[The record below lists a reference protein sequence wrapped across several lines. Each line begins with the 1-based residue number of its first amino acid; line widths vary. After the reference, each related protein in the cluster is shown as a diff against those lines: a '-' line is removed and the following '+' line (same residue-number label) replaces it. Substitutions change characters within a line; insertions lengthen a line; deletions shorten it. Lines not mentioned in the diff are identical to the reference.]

1 MNGIHPLYTLC
12 CSNEFNQDFKPFL
25 HLFGVNAGIL
35 LSHLVSKMNFYYTK
49 DLLVDGEW
57 FYRKRDAI
65 EESTALTRP
74 QQRNALAILS
84 KIRIIDMHKKDNP
97 AKMYYKINT
106 SILLFVLHEYN
117 EFKKH
122 IENNAPEK
130 LSEIGRK
137 ALQEYRSTETL
148 PQDVLKHYHKMLPKL
163 TSLIKDYIELNYKKI
178 EFNFSFQNSQKGF
191 LLEAPEEA
199 PAKKQP
205 AKFSF
210 NESLL
215 LFPAEFQE
223 NEDFKEQWKAW
234 WKIKKSHFKKPISKH
249 VAKTAAKIF
258 KNNLSMEEVIAR
270 LKRAADP
277 EKPYFHCYFDDDK
290 GRTPGSIIKPKKPP
304 TSKKPKKPLSEMT
317 RAEQAD
323 AKEAAKEIKLITDY
337 LDYFHVDYDPDAIDA
352 ELQRGRDYLE
362 ALYKKAGDASK
373 KQKLG
378 PYDIDYARIWVEHLP
393 AMRDVIKAYIDDLVK
408 WVNEP
413 NAGFFKWDH
422 KSFVQFRQKMQ
433 RQYYSYDWEKGRPI
447 QS

>member
-12 CSNEFNQDFKPFL
+12 YSNEFNQDFKPFL

-35 LSHLVSKMNFYYTK
+35 LSHLVSKMNYYYTK
-49 DLLVDGEW
+49 DLLVDNAW

-65 EESTALTRP
+65 EESTALTHT
-74 QQRNALAILS
+74 QQRSAVAILL
-84 KIRIIDMHKKDNP
+84 KMRIIESRKKDNP
-97 AKMYYKINT
+97 PKMYYKINT
-106 SILLFVLHEYN
+106 PILLFVLQEYS
-117 EFKKH
+117 EFKKC
-122 IENNAPEK
+122 IENNTPDK

-137 ALQEYRSTETL
+137 ALQEYNAKETL
-148 PQDVLKHYHKMLPKL
+148 DSMLRKPYYKMLENL
-163 TSLIKDYIELNYKKI
+163 RSLIKDYIELNYKKI
-178 EFNFSFQNSQKGF
+178 EFNFSFQNSQKGL
-191 LLEAPEEA
+191 LLETPQEA
-199 PAKKQP
+199 PTKKVP

-210 NESLL
+210 NESIL
-215 LFPAEFQE
+215 LFPPEFQE

-234 WKIKKSHFKKPISKH
+234 WKIKKNHFKKPVSKH
-249 VAKTAAKIF
+249 VTKEAAKIF
-258 KNNLSMEEVIAR
+258 KKNLSIEEVIAR

-277 EKPYFHCYFDDDK
+277 EKPYFKCYFDDDK
-290 GRTPGSIIKPKKPP
+290 NRTPGSIIKPKKQPAP
-304 TSKKPKKPLSEMT
+304 KKAKKPLSEMT
-317 RAEQAD
+317 GAEQAD

-362 ALYKKAGDASK
+362 ALYKKASDASR

-378 PYDIDYARIWVEHLP
+378 PYDIDYARIWMEHLP